1 MGRDPLQA
9 IPEERRAAAQRALSD
24 VFGGVGGLVLTPM
37 TGGSSGALLFRAQ
50 DAGRQVVLRMEGPE
64 KPLFKPN
71 PHRWLALRRAAE
83 AGVTPPLWNL
93 DEEAGVS
100 VSSFVAAQPFSAHPG
115 GAAGL
120 ASELGRLT
128 SELQALE
135 PLPELVD
142 YRELVAGMLRKI
154 ASLNVFAAGALDPHL
169 EALAQLSGR
178 LDWDPERFVSAHND
192 PNPGNV
198 LFDGERLWLIDWESA
213 YGNAPLVDLA
223 IMTDGMAPTPELEDA
238 LLTGW
243 LGRRPDS
250 ALKAR
255 LEGVRRLT
263 RLYYACFLVDAGAEA
278 AGPDTTPAPPPAG
291 QVRDAIAN
299 GRLAKGSAAASLVLG
314 QAYLAAFR
322 TGATPPELRAA
333 LAPLT

>member
-1 MGRDPLQA
+1 MGRHPLRA
-9 IPEERRAAAQRALSD
+9 IPEERRAAAQRALSE
-24 VFGGVGGLVLTPM
+24 VFGDLGDVMLTPM
-37 TGGSSGALLFRAQ
+37 TGGSSGALLFRAE
-50 DAGRQVVLRMEGPE
+50 DADRRVVLRMEGPE

-83 AGVTPPLWNL
+83 AGVTPRLWGL

-100 VSSFVAAQPFSAHPG
+100 VSSFVAARSLSAHPG
-115 GAAGL
+115 GAAGV

-128 SELQALE
+128 AELQAMA

-154 ASLNVFAAGALDPHL
+154 ASLGVFAAGALDPHL
-169 EALAQLSGR
+169 ETLTQLSER
-178 LDWDPERFVSAHND
+178 LDWDAGRFVSAHND

-213 YGNAPLVDLA
+213 YGNDPLVDLA

-243 LGRRPDS
+243 LGRAPDA
-250 ALKAR
+250 ALKDR
-255 LEGVRRLT
+255 LESVRRLT
-263 RLYYACFLVDAGAEA
+263 RLYYACFLLDAGAGA
-278 AGPDTTPAPPPAG
+278 AAPDTTPTPPPAG
-291 QVRDAIAN
+291 QIGEAVAA
-299 GRLAKGSAAASLVLG
+299 GRLTKGSAAASLVLG
-314 QAYLAAFR
+314 QAYLAAFQ
-322 TGATPPELRAA
+322 TGATPPDLRAA